1 MPTINQLSTLNTL
14 STADQMVVYSTNNG
28 DARKASLQT
37 LLNLVAASYA
47 APDFQEQTAVPSASG
62 FSVQVNDSGDN
73 TFLILSPL
81 APYAAGTIVLP
92 TNANC
97 LDGQEIIVAC
107 NQPVTA
113 LTVNGNGAIAVVGE
127 PTSLGTGSAFA
138 LRYSA
143 SQKIWYCIGS
153 NNVSDS
159 GGAVPGYFT
168 TLTSTSTTT
177 LNGTTIPVS
186 KTLVTTDDTQTL
198 TNKTINLASN
208 TLVATSAQVAAAVT
222 DETGSGSLVF
232 ATSPTLVTPVLGVAT
247 ATSIDAENRIVG
259 GTEDLTADGAI
270 SINKVATF
278 LATGAVSPLAMTMAA
293 GVDGQ
298 IKFIALAA
306 DGGQNAVATINSLL
320 VGSTVTFDDAGDSVT
335 LLYSGGAGGWIVL
348 ANNGCT
354 IA

>member
-1 MPTINQLSTLNTL
+1 MPTINQLSSLNTL

-37 LLNLVAASYA
+37 LLNLVSASYA
-47 APDFQEQTAVPSASG
+47 APDFQEQTAIPSASG
-62 FSVQVNDSGDN
+62 FSVQVNDSGEN

-97 LDGQEIIVAC
+97 LDGQEVIVAC

-113 LTVNGNGAIAVVGE
+113 LTVSGNGAIDVVGE
-127 PTSLGTGSAFA
+127 PTSLGAGSAFA

-177 LNGTTIPVS
+177 LNGTTIPAS
-186 KTLVTTDDTQTL
+186 KTLVTTVDTQTL
-198 TNKTINLASN
+198 TNKTINLSSN
-208 TLVATSAQVAAAVT
+208 TLVATSAQLAAAVT

-232 ATSPTLVTPVLGVAT
+232 ATSPTLITPVLGVAT
-247 ATSIDAENRIVG
+247 ATRITVDERIIG
-259 GTEDLTADGAI
+259 GTESVITNSAL
-270 SINKVATF
+270 SINKVASF
-278 LATGAVSPLAMTMAA
+278 LGTDAVNPLNVTMSAGAN
-293 GVDGQ
+293 GQ
-298 IKFIALAA
+298 IKFISLVL
-306 DGGQNAVATINSLL
+306 DGGEDAVATINSLL
-320 VGSTVTFDDAGDSVT
+320 IGSTITFDDAGDSVT
-335 LLYSGGAGGWIVL
+335 LLYSGDAGGWIVL